1 MEPEPIVNRAGYFPT
16 LNFCSV
22 YRRKMTMGSS
32 LNSEPIVIKQFHP
45 NEKAEK
51 VGKPIV
57 IKEFEP
63 KKGVDKG

>member
-1 MEPEPIVNRAGYFPT
+1 
-16 LNFCSV
+16 
-22 YRRKMTMGSS
+22 MTMGLS

-57 IKEFEP
+57 IKEFHS
-63 KKGVDKG
+63 KKGLEKGLGSC